1 METTSFEAR
10 MARLEEITKQLERG
24 DIPLEESL
32 KIFEEGTA
40 LIQTCKQMLDGAEQK
55 VRLLVR
61 GTTDE
66 MVPFGDADSSDS
78 EKAAEETNETEQ

>member
-1 METTSFEAR
+1 METTFEAR
-10 MARLEEITKQLERG
+10 MNRLEEITKQLERG

-40 LIQTCKQMLDGAEQK
+40 LIQACRQMLDGAEQK

-61 GTTDE
+61 GEPGEADE
-66 MVPFGDADSSDS
+66 MVPFGEDTADDKG
-78 EKAAEETNETEQ
+78 E

>member
-61 GTTDE
+61 GTSDE
-66 MVPFGDADSSDS
+66 MVPFGGTDGSDS
-78 EKAAEETNETEQ
+78 GKSAEGTNETEQ

>member
-40 LIQTCKQMLDGAEQK
+40 LIQTCKQMLD
-55 VRLLVR
+55 LSLIHI
-61 GTTDE
+61 
-66 MVPFGDADSSDS
+66 
-78 EKAAEETNETEQ
+78 

>member
-1 METTSFEAR
+1 METTFEAR
-10 MARLEEITKQLERG
+10 MNRLEEITKQLERG

-40 LIQTCKQMLDGAEQK
+40 LIQSCRQMLDGAEQK

-61 GTTDE
+61 GESGEADE
-66 MVPFGDADSSDS
+66 MVPFGEDIVDDRG
-78 EKAAEETNETEQ
+78 E